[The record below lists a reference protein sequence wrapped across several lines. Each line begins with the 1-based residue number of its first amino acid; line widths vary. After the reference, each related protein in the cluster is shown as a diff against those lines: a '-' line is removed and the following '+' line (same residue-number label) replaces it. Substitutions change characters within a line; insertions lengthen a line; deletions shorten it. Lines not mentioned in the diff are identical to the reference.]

1 MNLADFERRG
11 SDSMLP
17 AVKENEKLPIE
28 TKPPANVSQ
37 NFQNIQ
43 NTNENNSFTKIPLK
57 SNAIPNNSA
66 MAKEQEKTLIKEKT
80 VLQPTTTIIDK
91 SSSQKTV
98 LNPKLQALFARSNSP
113 KENAAAAQMQTNP
126 IQNTNALLNKFNLPQ
141 KFGNKEETNIMASKG
156 SPKGGVNPNQ
166 TTKLQEQIKQLQQEQ
181 YLLQKKNPAIYQN
194 AQMDPKN
201 FAATSNKPTMNYTL
215 ANKFSNNNANDPFNG
230 MSIPTKNFAD
240 SGSPKAQITPN
251 SKQNLGEFGKKNN
264 FGQGNIESN
273 IFKGKND
280 IGQTSANLYQNL
292 LNQKKK

>member
-17 AVKENEKLPIE
+17 AVKEDEKFPIE
-28 TKPPANVSQ
+28 TKPPVNISQ

-43 NTNENNSFTKIPLK
+43 NANENNSFTKIPLK
-57 SNAIPNNSA
+57 SNAIPNNSTI
-66 MAKEQEKTLIKEKT
+66 KEQEKTLIKEKP
-80 VLQPTTTIIDK
+80 VVQPTTTLDK
-91 SSSQKTV
+91 GISQKTV

-126 IQNTNALLNKFNLPQ
+126 IQNTNALLNKFNLPL
-141 KFGNKEETNIMASKG
+141 KYGNKEETNIMASKG

-166 TTKLQEQIKQLQQEQ
+166 TTKLQDQIKQLQQEQ
-181 YLLQKKNPAIYQN
+181 YLLQKKNPALYQN

-201 FAATSNKPTMNYTL
+201 IAATSNKPTMNYTL

-230 MSIPTKNFAD
+230 MGIPSKNFAD

-251 SKQNLGEFGKKNN
+251 SKQNLGDMGKKNN
-264 FGQGNIESN
+264 FGLEAN